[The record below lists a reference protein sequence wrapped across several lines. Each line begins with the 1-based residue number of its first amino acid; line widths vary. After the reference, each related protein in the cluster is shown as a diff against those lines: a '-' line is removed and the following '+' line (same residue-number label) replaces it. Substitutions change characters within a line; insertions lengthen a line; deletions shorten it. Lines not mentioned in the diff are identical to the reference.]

1 MAAEPWATS
10 AAGRAGLEP
19 PADARPYED
28 VWRRRAVC
36 APAGRD
42 VELRVA
48 ADDPGRAGVDN
59 QRRRSSLFL
68 GRLNGAV
75 DEDVGVVGDVVLHG
89 QGGQAGGESAVAVV
103 LRGDADVRV
112 QRPLL
117 AEVDVGGQADIAVRG
132 GGALGAGA

>member
-10 AAGRAGLEP
+10 AAGRAGLDP

-48 ADDPGRAGVDN
+48 ADDPGGAGVDN

-68 GRLNGAV
+68 GRLNGAA
-75 DEDVGVVGDVVLHG
+75 DEHVCVVGDVVLHG
-89 QGGQAGGESAVAVV
+89 QGGQRGGESALARV
-103 LRGDADVRV
+103 LRRAARV
-112 QRPLL
+112 QVQLPL
-117 AEVDVGGQADIAVRG
+117 
-132 GGALGAGA
+132 